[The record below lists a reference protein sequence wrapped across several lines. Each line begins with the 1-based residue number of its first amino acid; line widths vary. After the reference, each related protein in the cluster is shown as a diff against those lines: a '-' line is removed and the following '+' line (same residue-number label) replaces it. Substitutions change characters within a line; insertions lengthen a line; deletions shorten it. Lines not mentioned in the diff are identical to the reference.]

1 MTSYT
6 PSSPDFP
13 FTIGIEEEYQVVDPE
28 TRELRSYITQIL
40 ERGHTILRE
49 QIKPELHQSMVEIG
63 THPCRT
69 VQEARAE
76 VTRLRGTIAGLSAQH
91 GLRIVAAGTHPIS
104 SWMSQEITPF
114 ERYKGVVEEMQQ
126 LALQLLIFGMHVHVG
141 MPNDEVAIEL
151 MNVAR
156 YFLPHILALST
167 SSPFWM
173 GRNTGF
179 KSYRSAIFSNFPR
192 TGIPPSFHSAAE
204 FQGYVNLLIS
214 TRCIDNGKK
223 IYWDLRPHPHFGTL
237 EFRVCDMATK
247 VDECIALAALM
258 QALIVKLHRMFAEN
272 TTFRIYRRAVITE
285 NKWRA
290 QRWGLDGKLIDFG
303 KRAEVEARALMH
315 ELVAFVDE
323 VLDDLG
329 SRREVEYILTIV
341 EGGTSADR
349 QLAVFRETN
358 DLRAVVD
365 NLMAE
370 TMEGVPVLSGEDS
383 GEGSGEDSGYQADKR
398 ISG

>member
-1 MTSYT
+1 MTSYN
-6 PSSPDFP
+6 PAAPDFP
-13 FTIGIEEEYQVVDPE
+13 FTIGIEEEYQVVDPH

-40 ERGHTILRE
+40 DRGRMILRE
-49 QIKPELHQSMVEIG
+49 QIKPELHQSMVEVG
-63 THPCRT
+63 TQPCRT

-76 VTRLRGTIAGLSAQH
+76 VVRLRGTIAGLARQH
-91 GLRIVAAGTHPIS
+91 GLTIISAGTHPIS

-141 MPNDEVAIEL
+141 MPDDEVAIEL

-156 YFLPHILALST
+156 YFLPHILTLST

-179 KSYRSAIFSNFPR
+179 KSYRSALFSNFPR

-204 FQGYVNLLIS
+204 FQNYVQLLIR
-214 TRCIDNGKK
+214 TNCIDDAKK
-223 IYWDLRPHPHFGTL
+223 IYWDLRPHPYFGTL
-237 EFRVCDMATK
+237 EFRICDAATR

-258 QALIVKLHRMFAEN
+258 QALAVKLHLMFSEN
-272 TTFRIYRRAVITE
+272 TTFRVYRRAVIME

-290 QRWGLDGKLIDFG
+290 QRWGLEGKLIDFG
-303 KRAEVEARALMH
+303 KRAEVEAKALMH

-323 VLDDLG
+323 VVDELG
-329 SRREVEYILTIV
+329 SRHEVEYLLKV
-341 EGGTSADR
+341 ADGGSSADR

-365 NLMAE
+365 HLVNE
-370 TMEGVPVLSGEDS
+370 TLEGVPV
-383 GEGSGEDSGYQADKR
+383 YQE
-398 ISG
+398 

>member
-1 MTSYT
+1 MTSYN
-6 PSSPDFP
+6 PASPDFP
-13 FTIGIEEEYQVVDPE
+13 FTLGIEEEYQVVDPQ

-40 ERGHTILRE
+40 DRGRMILRE
-49 QIKPELHQSMVEIG
+49 QIKPELHQSMVEVG
-63 THPCRT
+63 TQPCRT
-69 VQEARAE
+69 IQEARAE
-76 VTRLRGTIAGLSAQH
+76 VVRLRGTIAGLARQH
-91 GLRIVAAGTHPIS
+91 GLTIISAGTHPIS

-141 MPNDEVAIEL
+141 MPDDEVAIEL

-179 KSYRSAIFSNFPR
+179 KSYRSALFSNFPR

-204 FQGYVNLLIS
+204 FQNYVKLLIK
-214 TRCIDNGKK
+214 TNCIDDAKK
-223 IYWDLRPHPHFGTL
+223 IYWDLRPHPYFGTL
-237 EFRVCDMATK
+237 EFRVCDAATR

-258 QALIVKLHRMFAEN
+258 QALVVKLHLMFSEN
-272 TTFRIYRRAVITE
+272 TTFRVYRRAVIME

-303 KRAEVEARALMH
+303 KRAEVEAKALMH

-323 VLDDLG
+323 VVDELG
-329 SRREVEYILTIV
+329 SRHEVEYLLNV
-341 EGGTSADR
+341 ADGGSSADR
-349 QLAVFRETN
+349 QLAVFRQTN
-358 DLRAVVD
+358 DLHAVVD
-365 NLMAE
+365 NLIVE
-370 TMEGVPVLSGEDS
+370 TLEGVPV
-383 GEGSGEDSGYQADKR
+383 YQ
-398 ISG
+398 G

>member
-1 MTSYT
+1 MTAYN
-6 PSSPDFP
+6 PASPDFP
-13 FTIGIEEEYQVVDPE
+13 FTLGIEEEYQVVDPQ

-40 ERGHTILRE
+40 DRGRMILRE
-49 QIKPELHQSMVEIG
+49 QIKPELHQSMVEVG
-63 THPCRT
+63 TQPCRT

-76 VTRLRGTIAGLSAQH
+76 VVRLRSTIAGLARQH
-91 GLRIVAAGTHPIS
+91 GLTIISAGTHPIS

-141 MPNDEVAIEL
+141 MPDDEVAIEL

-179 KSYRSAIFSNFPR
+179 KSYRSALFSNFPR

-204 FQGYVNLLIS
+204 FQNYVNLLIK
-214 TRCIDNGKK
+214 TNCIDDAKK
-223 IYWDLRPHPHFGTL
+223 IYWDLRPHPYFGTL
-237 EFRVCDMATK
+237 EFRICDAATR

-258 QALIVKLHRMFAEN
+258 QALVVKLHLMFSEN
-272 TTFRIYRRAVITE
+272 TTFRVYRRAVVME

-303 KRAEVEARALMH
+303 KRAEVEAKALMH

-323 VLDDLG
+323 VVDELG
-329 SRREVEYILTIV
+329 SRHEVEYLLKV
-341 EGGTSADR
+341 ADGGSSADR

-358 DLRAVVD
+358 DLHAVVD
-365 NLMAE
+365 NLITE
-370 TMEGVPVLSGEDS
+370 TLEGVPV
-383 GEGSGEDSGYQADKR
+383 YQ
-398 ISG
+398 G